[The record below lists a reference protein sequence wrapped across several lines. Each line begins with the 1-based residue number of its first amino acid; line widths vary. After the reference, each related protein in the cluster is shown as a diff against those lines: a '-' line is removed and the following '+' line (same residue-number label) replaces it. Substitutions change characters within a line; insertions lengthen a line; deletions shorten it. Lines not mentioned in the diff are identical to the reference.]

1 VLLVVLST
9 KAAPLD
15 VVLVHGE
22 AVELLGRSG
31 LRAIGEQEPKTRR
44 GTSLPAHRRATS
56 ERRG

>member
-1 VLLVVLST
+1 MTIEQWHYPGEVLLVVLST

-31 LRAIGEQEPKTRR
+31 LRATGEQEPKTRKA
-44 GTSLPAHRRATS
+44 LQF
-56 ERRG
+56 

>member
-31 LRAIGEQEPKTRR
+31 LKAICEQEPKTRK
-44 GTSLPAHRRATS
+44 AQF
-56 ERRG
+56 

>member
-1 VLLVVLST
+1 MVLST

-31 LRAIGEQEPKTRR
+31 LRAICEQEPKTRR
-44 GTSLPAHRRATS
+44 GTSLPAYRRATS